1 MLIECMK
8 QKDLKQLQAL
18 HQGGGADLAALDAS
32 GCTLLHHAVA
42 AGYKEAVRYL
52 LDHGESR
59 LTDAQPGRGR
69 SLVTNSREPQ
79 RGETALHRAATLCQ
93 RTICHYLVEAGA
105 SLMKTDLQREGRG
118 RARGQCGVLWER
130 KGRSGAR
137 SGGGSRGVG
146 GGMGGLSAR
155 PRRPGA

>member
-1 MLIECMK
+1 MSSPPNPAVQMLSATGLRCVSSAYVAG
-8 QKDLKQLQAL
+8 DR
-18 HQGGGADLAALDAS
+18 GGGRSLAALDAS
-32 GCTLLHHAVA
+32 GLHLLHHAVA

-105 SLMKTDLQREGRG
+105 SLMKTDLQHNDGET
-118 RARGQCGVLWER
+118 
-130 KGRSGAR
+130 SINT
-137 SGGGSRGVG
+137 
-146 GGMGGLSAR
+146 
-155 PRRPGA
+155 P